1 MAITD
6 LTGTKWKLNGP
17 PSEYPDDKRVELF
30 CAVESEDS
38 KGVLRNYN
46 FIEFGR
52 WPGNPGTIPYF
63 FTGETDSPGIL
74 RSISDNEWAYENT
87 SSAYLDI
94 VCYLD
99 MPPVEI
105 TGGAGATDSDTIAW
119 FEASATLID
128 PPATEPF
135 LSKIGL
141 SRVWQNIQTHLNKK
155 QETLVSGKNI
165 KTVNNQS
172 LLGSGNVNVTPGQAT
187 EDTLGTVKLNT
198 AQNVDL
204 DADGKLVIGGRMGQF
219 PTTTGLF
226 APNDREPLAVG
237 NYSLLMTDAKGVNME
252 ANRAM
257 AVVSGLG
264 LACKS
269 AAAGTTEY
277 RVNNTYANRIQAKMC
292 EDGYIARDEA
302 TSTQQKIVKVL
313 SVTINGSTF
322 TPDSSANGGEIVIK
336 TAETLNPDAAI
347 TNIRLFGV
355 MKSYATLHV
364 GNGVASLGGGR
375 NLLLGGGVT
384 KAGNSN
390 DNCLVGNAIYS
401 NGNGN
406 ACFGRW
412 HIAAKNRGFF
422 AGSGHDSTNAPS
434 EGASAVGVYSS
445 MSSNTLFA
453 VGNGTSATNRSNAF
467 EVTADGGIV
476 LKSPNGTRYKL
487 TVADDGTLSTTAL

>member
-1 MAITD
+1 MKLFGAITD
-6 LTGTKWKLNGP
+6 GKDIVNKEYVDNAIAGKMNKVPSSTQHNVAIFDDNGQVVDAGVSMQDRATMRGWNDSSGFGSFIEQAQGSADMQSFGFMNTTDPDILYWETTANEASVSKHIPTKKYVDDATAEATDTTAGTIKLN
-17 PSEYPDDKRVELF
+17 PDK
-30 CAVESEDS
+30 
-38 KGVLRNYN
+38 
-46 FIEFGR
+46 
-52 WPGNPGTIPYF
+52 
-63 FTGETDSPGIL
+63 
-74 RSISDNEWAYENT
+74 SITLNE
-87 SSAYLDI
+87 
-94 VCYLD
+94 
-99 MPPVEI
+99 
-105 TGGAGATDSDTIAW
+105 
-119 FEASATLID
+119 
-128 PPATEPF
+128 
-135 LSKIGL
+135 
-141 SRVWQNIQTHLNKK
+141 Q
-155 QETLVSGKNI
+155 
-165 KTVNNQS
+165 
-172 LLGSGNVNVTPGQAT
+172 GQL
-187 EDTLGTVKLNT
+187 EV
-198 AQNVDL
+198 
-204 DADGKLVIGGRMGQF
+204 GGRMGQF
-219 PTTTGLF
+219 PDTTGLF

-252 ANRAM
+252 ANRAI

-292 EDGYIARDEA
+292 EGGYIARDEA

-322 TPDSSANGGEIVIK
+322 TPDSSADGGEIVIK

-445 MSSNTLFA
+445 MSANTLFA
-453 VGNGTSATNRSNAF
+453 VGNGTRATNRSNAF
-467 EVTADGGIV
+467 EVTTDGGII
-476 LKSPNGTRYKL
+476 LKSPNGTRYKIM
-487 TVADDGTLSTTAL
+487 VANDGTLTSTAV